1 MSGRTKLKARVERG
15 FWVVAKLKAFCI
27 VGRESVVHPDV
38 TCGRVNH
45 VAHHVIEPGHIGRKR
60 LGRRRG
66 ERRRRERRMRLVT
79 VSTVI

>member
-45 VAHHVIEPGHIGRKR
+45 VAHHVIEPGHIGRKNWVAAEVR
-60 LGRRRG
+60 EGGGRG
-66 ERRRRERRMRLVT
+66 ECD
-79 VSTVI
+79 S